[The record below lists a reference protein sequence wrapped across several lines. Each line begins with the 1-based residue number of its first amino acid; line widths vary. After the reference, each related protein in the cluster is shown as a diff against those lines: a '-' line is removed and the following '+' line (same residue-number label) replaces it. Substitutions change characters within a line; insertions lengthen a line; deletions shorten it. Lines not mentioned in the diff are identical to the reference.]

1 MDSDAA
7 KEPGANERPT
17 TLLRQACERY
27 SGLVI
32 RRPMAIL
39 AVGFIL
45 TLALFMPSLV
55 PFKNIKTDFAALLP
69 EDQPSVLRLEDVGK
83 RFGSI
88 KNLEIVFETDR
99 KEIIPGLFEELAE
112 KISNL
117 PGVDKIRYK
126 KPGYE
131 FFKKNELLYLE
142 TDELRGIRDEI
153 DKRVQRAKLGPMY
166 LDFEDEGESAGKDP
180 LKSLGE
186 KSSFVFGSNP
196 ASPYLTDANERVF
209 IFEVFPEAGAGGSV
223 GDSKKF
229 FSMILKFMHD
239 FDPRRHDPVIRV
251 SYGGG
256 VKGVVSEYNSIV
268 KDVAMSGVISWA
280 LLVLFLGSYYRS
292 LILTAV
298 NFVPLFAGMVW
309 AFGLT
314 GFAIG
319 QLNIITAFLFAVLSG
334 LGIENGIHLTT
345 RYFEERRNLL
355 KPREACAVMLESTG
369 RPAFVAVVTTM
380 CTMLVLLVS
389 DFRGFSEFGGIMAS
403 GIFLIFSAY
412 VFLLPPLLVLS
423 EKWRIVRTVD
433 AVATH
438 MIDPF
443 FFMRKWTEMR
453 YVGPILA
460 VAAVVSAVSTW
471 ALFTQVEFNNNFESL
486 KAVNDDDREV
496 TEKTDAIYRAKSFP
510 ALIPVEDLEEAREVK
525 KSLEA
530 YGLTDKTPTVGQVFT
545 LDDLAPSDQETKI
558 NVIRD
563 IKKRL
568 DDPFVLDADLDAEAR
583 RRLDDLRQ
591 ATEVKPFSLSGVPKE
606 LKTIFYG
613 ANNGGDRQF
622 AFVLPRPTLNLED
635 GGDSIAFAA
644 DTRDIPARGKIF
656 HAVSHNLVFADLLIM
671 LTRDMKIVI
680 LLAVLSAFILMWVD
694 FKKLFTATLVILPLI
709 LGMLWTFGVMW
720 AADLDLNLFNIVVFP
735 CLIGMSI
742 DNATHI
748 FYRTREHGIENMVQ
762 VLRLTG
768 NAVVMSVITTVTGF
782 VGLVAAHNRGLHS
795 TGVLAVIGL
804 VTTMASGLVFFPA
817 MLQFLR
823 TKKVPF

>member
-1 MDSDAA
+1 MSV
-7 KEPGANERPT
+7 
-17 TLLRQACERY
+17 LLA
-27 SGLVI
+27 
-32 RRPMAIL
+32 
-39 AVGFIL
+39 GFVL
-45 TLALFMPSLV
+45 TLALFAPSLV

-69 EDQPSVLRLEDVGK
+69 TDQLSVSRLEDVGK

-88 KNLEIVFETDR
+88 KNLEIVFETSR
-99 KEIIPGLFEELAE
+99 KDVIPALFQELSE
-112 KISNL
+112 KISRI
-117 PGVDKIRYK
+117 PGVAKIRYE
-126 KPGYE
+126 KPGYG
-131 FFKKNELLYLE
+131 FFKKNELLYLGA
-142 TDELRGIRDEI
+142 DELRGIRDEI
-153 DKRVQRAKLGPMY
+153 DKRIQRAKLGPMY
-166 LDFEDEGESAGKDP
+166 LDFESEDASADKDP

-196 ASPYLTDANERVF
+196 ASPYLTDTNERVF
-209 IFEVFPEAGAGGSV
+209 IFEVFPAAGAGGSV
-223 GDSKKF
+223 GDSKVF
-229 FSMILKFMHD
+229 FSKILKFMHA
-239 FDPRRHDPVIRV
+239 FDPRRYDPAIRV

-268 KDVAMSGVISWA
+268 KDVAMSGVISWM
-280 LLVLFLGSYYRS
+280 LLIVFLGVYYRS

-309 AFGLT
+309 AFGVA
-314 GFAIG
+314 GFFIG

-345 RYFEERRNLL
+345 RYFEERRHLL

-380 CTMLVLLVS
+380 CTMLVLLLS
-389 DFRGFSEFGGIMAS
+389 NFRGFSEFGSIMAV
-403 GIFLIFSAY
+403 GIFLIFTAY
-412 VFLLPPLLVLS
+412 VLLLPPLLVLL

-443 FFMRKWTEMR
+443 FFMKKWTEMR

-460 VAAVVSAVSTW
+460 MAAVVSAISLW
-471 ALFTQVEFNNNFESL
+471 ALFTQVKFNNNFESL
-486 KAVNDDDREV
+486 KAVNQDDREL
-496 TEKTDAIYRAKSFP
+496 TQKTDAIYRAKSFP
-510 ALIPVEDLEEAREVK
+510 AIIPVDTLEEAREVK

-530 YGLTDKTPTVGQVFT
+530 YGLADRTPTIGQVFT
-545 LDDLAPSDQETKI
+545 LDDLAPTGQDVKI
-558 NVIRD
+558 GIIEN
-563 IKKRL
+563 IKQRL
-568 DDPFVLDADLDAEAR
+568 NDPFVLEADLDAEAR

-606 LKTIFYG
+606 LKAIFYG
-613 ANNGGDRQF
+613 ENNTGERQF
-622 AFVLPRPTLNLED
+622 AFVLPRTTLNLED
-635 GGDSIAFAA
+635 GEDSIAFAS
-644 DTRDIPARGKIF
+644 DTRDIAARGKTF

-671 LTRDMKIVI
+671 LTHDMKIVI
-680 LLAVLSAFILMWVD
+680 LLAVMAAFILLWID
-694 FKKLFTATLVILPLI
+694 FKKLFTATLVILPLV

-720 AADLDLNLFNIVVFP
+720 LTGLDLNLFNIVVFP

-782 VGLVAAHNRGLHS
+782 VGLVAAHNRGLYS
-795 TGVLAVIGL
+795 TGVLAIVGL

-817 MLQFLR
+817 LLQFLR